1 LRYALYLGC
10 TIQSDQF
17 GYEAS
22 VRETLPRLGVEV
34 MDMEGVSCCGF
45 PALNSVSKL
54 GWHYLSARNLAIA
67 EDMGLTMLP
76 LCNGCHLSFVET
88 MDALKKDAELN
99 NVINADLERE
109 GLSYRGEAQ
118 VEHILEVLHDEVGAQ
133 RISEEVVR
141 PLEGVKLASHPGC
154 HAIRPSDLQRVDDA
168 ENPRKLD
175 DLIRALGAETFDYPE
190 KIDCCGSQLAVSS
203 GKTTLRI
210 AGDKLRAVK
219 SYGFDGLVT
228 TCPFC
233 FKMYDGRQRAIKA
246 AHRDDSLNLPVF
258 YYTQLLGLALGSSP
272 ESLGL
277 QMNMSPVDGLVERIM
292 EETH

>member
-22 VRETLPRLGVEV
+22 VRETLPRLGVELE
-34 MDMEGVSCCGF
+34 DMEGVSCCGF

-67 EDMGLTMLP
+67 EDMGLALLP

-88 MDALKKDAELN
+88 MDALEKDPELM
-99 NVINADLERE
+99 NVINTDLERE
-109 GLSYRGEAQ
+109 GLSYRGEAR
-118 VEHILEVLHDEVGAQ
+118 VVHILEVLHDEVGAQ
-133 RISEEVVR
+133 KISEKVVK
-141 PLEGVKLASHPGC
+141 PLEGVKMASHPGC
-154 HAIRPSDLQRVDDA
+154 HAIRPSDLQKVDDA

-175 DLIRALGAETFDYPE
+175 TLIEALGAETFDYPE

-203 GKTTLRI
+203 GRTTLRI
-210 AGDKLRAVK
+210 AGDKLKAVK
-219 SYGFDGLVT
+219 SYGFEGLVT

-246 AHRDDSLNLPVF
+246 ALRDSALDLPVF

-272 ESLGL
+272 ERLGL
-277 QMNMSPVDGLVERIM
+277 QLNMSPVDGLVERLTG
-292 EETH
+292 ETL